1 MKHYQILAL
10 WASLFSPIAFSSL
23 SAQNVTAEQTESIS
37 VTLRNPNSQALKDAP
52 VCITMQK
59 GYEKYKSATVRIK
72 GKEIPCQMDD
82 LDGDSKKDELSFV
95 VDIPKKGKL
104 KATITFSTIE
114 EPNRYPARVHAQ
126 MWFKDN
132 DKKRSYTEKKHIPTD
147 TVSERVDNM
156 YSKMMHHGPAFE
168 NEMVAY
174 RVYFDKKESTDL
186 YGKRVPQLEL
196 AEGLWYSSEVPSLV
210 KERNF
215 GDDIILVGQTISVGT
230 LRGWDDSKDDPAFAT
245 TPAAGKVPDPCM
257 VMIDPFDYRQA
268 HIVAKGPVRTV
279 VDMNVEGWQYK
290 GRKLNLK
297 SRYILYA
304 GNRDCQ
310 VIQYLSA
317 ADGKGE
323 DLSDMEFVTG
333 VMKVGIF
340 NTDSVDLAGLH
351 YMQDGKGLCASYGK
365 DWPDGNHKL
374 YPQMSAAALAVSI
387 ESSYITRTID
397 RKEQIL
403 YGVHPD
409 KQNRITYRMAFCA
422 PDKEG
427 KQLVKTPWTPTSW
440 FNWCKQWHN
449 THPITTIEAWIDP
462 KKK

>member
-1 MKHYQILAL
+1 MKNILILAML
-10 WASLFSPIAFSSL
+10 AGLLSPIANIDLRGQSL
-23 SAQNVTAEQTESIS
+23 T
-37 VTLRNPNSQALKDAP
+37 VTLKNPNKQNLTDAP
-52 VCITMQK
+52 VCIAVPAT
-59 GYEKYKSATVRIK
+59 GNYKSATVMIN

-82 LDGDSKKDELSFV
+82 LDEDGKMEELSFV
-95 VDIPKKGKL
+95 VDIAKKGKL
-104 KATITFSTIE
+104 KANITFSTE
-114 EPNRYPARVHAQ
+114 EAKADRYPARVHAQ

-132 DKKRSYTEKKHIPTD
+132 TKGLSYLEKKHIPTD

-168 NEMVAY
+168 NEKVAY
-174 RVYFDKKESTDL
+174 RVYFDKKQSTDL

-196 AEGLWYSSEVPSLV
+196 ADGLWYSSEVPALV

-215 GDDIILVGQTISVGT
+215 GDDIILVGQTISIGT
-230 LRGWDDSKDDPAFAT
+230 LRGWDDSKDDPEFAN
-245 TPAAGKVPDPCM
+245 TPAKGKIADPCM

-268 HIVAKGPVRTV
+268 HIMAKGPVRTV

-290 GRKLNLK
+290 GRKLNMK

-317 ADGKGE
+317 ADGGSK
-323 DLSDMEFVTG
+323 DLSKMEFVTG

-340 NTDSVDLAGLH
+340 NTDSVNLAGLH
-351 YMQDGKGLCASYGK
+351 YLQNGKGLCASFGK

-374 YPQMSAAALAVSI
+374 YPVMSAAALAVSI
-387 ESSYITRTID
+387 DNAFVTRSID

-409 KQNRITYRMAFCA
+409 ENNQITYRMAFCA

-427 KQLVKTPWTPTSW
+427 PQLVASPWTPKSW
-440 FNWCKQWHN
+440 FTWCKNWDKIK
-449 THPITTIEAWIDP
+449 PIIV
-462 KKK
+462 K

>member
-1 MKHYQILAL
+1 MKHILFLAML
-10 WASLFSPIAFSSL
+10 AGLLSPIANINLLGQSL
-23 SAQNVTAEQTESIS
+23 T
-37 VTLRNPNSQALKDAP
+37 VTLKNPNKQALTDAP
-52 VCITMQK
+52 VCIAVPTT
-59 GYEKYKSATVRIK
+59 GNYKSATVIID

-82 LDGDSKKDELSFV
+82 LDEDGRKEELAFV
-95 VDIPKKGKL
+95 VNIAKKGKL
-104 KATITFSTIE
+104 KAYITFSTE
-114 EPNRYPARVHAQ
+114 EAKADRYPSRVHAQ

-132 DKKRSYTEKKHIPTD
+132 DKKKSYTEKQHIPTD

-168 NEMVAY
+168 NEKVAY
-174 RVYFDKKESTDL
+174 RVYFDKKQSTDL

-196 AEGLWYSSEVPSLV
+196 AEGLWYSSEVPALV

-215 GDDIILVGQTISVGT
+215 GDDIILVGQTISIGT
-230 LRGWDDSKDDPAFAT
+230 LRGWDDSKDDPAFANQ
-245 TPAAGKVPDPCM
+245 PAKGKVADPCM

-268 HIVAKGPVRTV
+268 HIMAKGPVRTV

-290 GRKLNLK
+290 GRKLNMK

-304 GNRDCQ
+304 GNRECQ

-317 ADGKGE
+317 ADGGSN
-323 DLSDMEFVTG
+323 DLSKMEFVTG

-340 NTDSVDLAGLH
+340 NTDSVNLAGLH
-351 YMQDGKGLCASYGK
+351 YIQNGKGLCASFGK

-387 ESSYITRTID
+387 DASYVTRTID

-403 YGVHPD
+403 YGVHTD
-409 KQNRITYRMAFCA
+409 EDNQITYRMAFCA

-427 KQLVKTPWTPTSW
+427 SQLVSSPWTPKSW
-440 FNWCKQWHN
+440 FSWCKNWDKIK
-449 THPITTIEAWIDP
+449 PIIV
-462 KKK
+462 K